1 MYRYV
6 PVDRNGRRVSTNTA
20 ASGRPVGH
28 RSSTATEKEK
38 RQDPMDP
45 RMDKTLHVARFQIPS
60 SGFTEPAW
68 QTVRGWPALCVM
80 GDSAIIS
87 LLFAVDIRQTRR
99 EN

>member
-1 MYRYV
+1 MYLWAA
-6 PVDRNGRRVSTNTA
+6 TA
-20 ASGRPVGH
+20 GAFRLIPHAALGRPVGH
-28 RSSTATEKEK
+28 RSFTATEKEK

-45 RMDKTLHVARFQIPS
+45 NLTWPAFKSRVPDI
-60 SGFTEPAW
+60 TEPAW